1 MSHSAQI
8 LNHLNNGP
16 ITAIEAL
23 NKYGCFRLA
32 ARINDLRMS
41 GHKIHTEIA
50 KKDGK
55 RYAKYHLLKKSEV
68 KGEVK

>member
-1 MSHSAQI
+1 MDA
-8 LNHLNNGP
+8 LNN
-16 ITAIEAL
+16 
-23 NKYGCFRLA
+23 YGCFRLA

-55 RYAKYHLLKKSEV
+55 RYARYHLLKKRE
-68 KGEVK
+68 ET